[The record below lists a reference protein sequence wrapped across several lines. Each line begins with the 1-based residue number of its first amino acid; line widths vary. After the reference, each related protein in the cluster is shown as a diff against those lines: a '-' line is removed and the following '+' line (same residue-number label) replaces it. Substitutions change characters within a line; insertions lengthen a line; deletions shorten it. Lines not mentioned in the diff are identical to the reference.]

1 MNRNRLVDVQDAW
14 QVVLPCLAEK
24 DLLCDLSPRVFFCPV
39 WVKIITTLFIRQESK
54 MNNLMRSR
62 MMIDLGGELGKAQLL
77 HVIYLI
83 ATITI
88 GTNDEKET

>member
-1 MNRNRLVDVQDAW
+1 MRFVAKCV
-14 QVVLPCLAEK
+14 
-24 DLLCDLSPRVFFCPV
+24 FCPV
-39 WVKIITTLFIRQESK
+39 WIKIITTLFIIQESK